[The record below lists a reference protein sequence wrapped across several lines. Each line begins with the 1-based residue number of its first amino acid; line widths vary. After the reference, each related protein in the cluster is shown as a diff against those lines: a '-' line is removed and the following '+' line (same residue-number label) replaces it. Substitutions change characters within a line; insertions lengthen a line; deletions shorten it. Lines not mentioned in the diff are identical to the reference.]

1 MNPTYDRH
9 LDSFI
14 VIAESGSFSSAA
26 DKLFVSR
33 TALIQQMN
41 LLEKDL
47 GFQLFDRHNKG
58 ITLTAA
64 GQYFY
69 QEAKKMIR
77 ASNRVLQRCRELEEK
92 CAQSIRIGTLPNFT
106 AVLLPQICR
115 RFSELHPN
123 VALEFID
130 YPLESYFKNFV
141 NNNFDITT
149 EYMSGYLF
157 EEPGYSFIK
166 LM

>member
-58 ITLTAA
+58 P
-64 GQYFY
+64 
-69 QEAKKMIR
+69 E
-77 ASNRVLQRCRELEEK
+77 N
-92 CAQSIRIGTLPNFT
+92 
-106 AVLLPQICR
+106 
-115 RFSELHPN
+115 
-123 VALEFID
+123 
-130 YPLESYFKNFV
+130 
-141 NNNFDITT
+141 
-149 EYMSGYLF
+149 
-157 EEPGYSFIK
+157 
-166 LM
+166 